1 MVDVTP
7 PASEMGTEMSEASF
21 PVSSSLNGT
30 AQAVG
35 SRLESAFRDIPGV
48 LGPMLVAFGRNGIN
62 TVEDLAA
69 CATDDLVGWTERHG
83 SEIRRHP
90 GILGDMIVSR
100 QQCDAIILQARV
112 RVGWIDKTALR
123 A

>member
-1 MVDVTP
+1 MGI
-7 PASEMGTEMSEASF
+7 EMNAASF
-21 PVSSSLNGT
+21 PVSSSLPRT
-30 AQAVG
+30 QQAIS
-35 SRLESAFRDIPGV
+35 SRLESAFRDIPGIV
-48 LGPMLVAFGRNGIN
+48 GPMLIAFGRNGIN

-90 GILGDMIVSR
+90 GILADMVVSR

-112 RVGWIDKTALR
+112 RVGWIDETALR

>member
-1 MVDVTP
+1 MGINDAP
-7 PASEMGTEMSEASF
+7 SGMGIEMREASF
-21 PVSSSLNGT
+21 PVSSSIAGT
-30 AQAVG
+30 AQAAVSG
-35 SRLESAFRDIPGV
+35 LESAFRDIPGI

-62 TVEDLAA
+62 TIEDLAA

-90 GILGDMIVSR
+90 GILGDMMVSR

-112 RVGWIDKTALR
+112 RVGWIDATALR

>member
-1 MVDVTP
+1 MDITA
-7 PASEMGTEMSEASF
+7 PAGEMGIEMSKASL

-30 AQAVG
+30 AQVVG
-35 SRLESAFRDIPGV
+35 SGHQSAFRDIPGI
-48 LGPMLVAFGRNGIN
+48 LDPMLVAFGRNGIN

-90 GILGDMIVSR
+90 GILGDMMVSR

-112 RVGWIDKTALR
+112 RVGWIDATALR

>member
-1 MVDVTP
+1 MG
-7 PASEMGTEMSEASF
+7 SEMSQASF
-21 PVSSSLNGT
+21 PVSSSITGT
-30 AQAVG
+30 AQAATSG
-35 SRLESAFRDIPGV
+35 LEGAFRDIPGV

-90 GILGDMIVSR
+90 GILGDMMVSR

-112 RVGWIDKTALR
+112 RVGWIDATALR